1 MIDYGESILPGK
13 KRKTMNMLDILL
25 KLLLAIALGGIIG
38 LEREASQKP
47 AGLRTTS

>member
-1 MIDYGESILPGK
+1 MSL
-13 KRKTMNMLDILL
+13 LDIML

-47 AGLRTTS
+47 AGLRTHILISVSAAMMMILP